1 VSGKQSSLFYS
12 LSKELI
18 LSRCFNDLEQTLTT
32 WMPQIRVSEDWG
44 VLLELLD
51 LVPENEIENLPKL
64 TLAYV
69 EVLSWNHQHDRLL
82 AFTGQILKQYKGE
95 QLAQLQFFRSSSFLT
110 QNDLANTLSSLNA
123 ALLDL
128 TGELLGRA
136 MARMGLVLFQVGKPW
151 EYYFLEA
158 KKLLIGRSWGLAC
171 LNFGHC
177 LQNSQ
182 RPQEARALFIEALSL
197 LKGDAFS
204 LAWLRYNLGSSY
216 ARDLEF
222 FEAERHFLEGQRLSN
237 SLKSLSMQPSILN
250 GLGSVLR
257 AQGEWP
263 RAEFKFRQAL
273 QIATDSFDRVS
284 ALIGLARTLLFAN
297 RATEA
302 IETLELGLTKD
313 DLHNPDVQV
322 ARALVLLKLND
333 PAGARRALE
342 SMTSPVVGTNQ
353 WLESLCRAE
362 LARID
367 GQFDLA
373 AKLMTGLPTNTLHAR
388 EEVRA
393 WPELFA
399 LLQAAGLPVPLP
411 LEYPAGLTVSVRA
424 CGSLQVRVNGRTV
437 AIAPTGRLAELL
449 VFLLEMDGSATLEQ
463 IMDAM
468 FPDTVDDA
476 ARNRARK
483 AIWKLVETLR
493 HTLGWAASIVAL
505 RGAYALDAAVT
516 WEYDVRQ
523 VRRDGH
529 GAPKF
534 LEGVY

>member
-1 VSGKQSSLFYS
+1 
-12 LSKELI
+12 
-18 LSRCFNDLEQTLTT
+18 
-32 WMPQIRVSEDWG
+32 
-44 VLLELLD
+44 
-51 LVPENEIENLPKL
+51 
-64 TLAYV
+64 
-69 EVLSWNHQHDRLL
+69 
-82 AFTGQILKQYKGE
+82 
-95 QLAQLQFFRSSSFLT
+95 
-110 QNDLANTLSSLNA
+110 
-123 ALLDL
+123 L
-128 TGELLGRA
+128 TG
-136 MARMGLVLFQVGKPW
+136 
-151 EYYFLEA
+151 
-158 KKLLIGRSWGLAC
+158 
-171 LNFGHC
+171 
-177 LQNSQ
+177 
-182 RPQEARALFIEALSL
+182 
-197 LKGDAFS
+197 
-204 LAWLRYNLGSSY
+204 
-216 ARDLEF
+216 
-222 FEAERHFLEGQRLSN
+222 
-237 SLKSLSMQPSILN
+237 
-250 GLGSVLR
+250 
-257 AQGEWP
+257 
-263 RAEFKFRQAL
+263 
-273 QIATDSFDRVS
+273 
-284 ALIGLARTLLFAN
+284 
-297 RATEA
+297 
-302 IETLELGLTKD
+302 D

-333 PAGARRALE
+333 PVGARRALE
-342 SMTSPVVGTNQ
+342 VMTSPVVGTNQ

-393 WPELFA
+393 WPELFT

-411 LEYPAGLTVSVRA
+411 LEYPDGLTVWVRA
-424 CGSLQVRVNGRTV
+424 CGSLQVRVNGRAV

-493 HTLGWAASIVAL
+493 HTLGWASSIVAL

-523 VRRDGH
+523 VRRDGR

-534 LEGVY
+534 LEGVYSDWVLEVARGLQVHTDDAFRDLN